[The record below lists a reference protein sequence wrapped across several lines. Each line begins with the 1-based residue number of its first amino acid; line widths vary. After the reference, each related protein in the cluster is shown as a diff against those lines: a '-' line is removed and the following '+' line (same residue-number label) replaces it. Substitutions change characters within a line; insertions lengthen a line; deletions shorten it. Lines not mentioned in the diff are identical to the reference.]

1 MSKTSARV
9 SAREQLLTALDEAIR
24 KLGAQAVLVSELVAS
39 RVGLNCTDLECLDL
53 LHLAGPTTAGQV
65 SAHSGLTTGAT
76 TAVIDRL
83 ERAGFV
89 KRRRDKKDRRV
100 VLVEVLDNCLPQVA
114 PLYRSLQEDLMKV
127 NARYTNR
134 DLDVVARYMTE
145 ANEALA
151 RHVEWLQTQPALTE
165 RRRQHAASHESLG
178 QPAGVGRSAAPARSM
193 RTVTNARRRRLPTE
207 GQEPSRRPVRR
218 K

>member
-9 SAREQLLTALDEAIR
+9 SSRAQLLTALDEAIR
-24 KLGAQAVLVSELVAS
+24 KLGAQAVLVSELVAA

-83 ERAGFV
+83 ESAGFV
-89 KRRRDKKDRRV
+89 KRRRDPHDRRV
-100 VLVEVLDNCLPQVA
+100 VLVEVLDNCLPEVA
-114 PLYRSLQEDLMKV
+114 PLYRSLQEDLTKV
-127 NARYTNR
+127 NARYTNH

-151 RHVEWLQTQPALTE
+151 RHVEWLQTQPAATE
-165 RRRQHAASHESLG
+165 RRRRHGSSSESFG
-178 QPAGVGRSAAPARSM
+178 QPAGVGRSASARSV
-193 RTVTNARRRRLPTE
+193 RKSQNARRHRLPRE
-207 GQEPSRRPVRR
+207 GQEQSRRPVRR

>member
-1 MSKTSARV
+1 MSKTPVRTP
-9 SAREQLLTALDEAIR
+9 RERLLVALDEAIR

-89 KRRRDKKDRRV
+89 KRRRDPNDRRV
-100 VLVEVLDNCLPQVA
+100 VLVEVLDDCLPEVA
-114 PLYRSLQEDLMKV
+114 PLYRSLQEDLTKV

-134 DLDVVARYMTE
+134 DLAVVARYMTE
-145 ANEALA
+145 ALEALA
-151 RHVEWLQTQPALTE
+151 RHVEWLQTQPAVTE
-165 RRRQHAASHESLG
+165 RRRHRGASHESFG
-178 QPAGVGRSAAPARSM
+178 QPAGAGRSAAPARSM
-193 RTVTNARRRRLPTE
+193 RTVTNARRHRLPHE
-207 GQEPSRRPVRR
+207 GEEQSRRPVRR

>member
-1 MSKTSARV
+1 MSKTSVRNTP
-9 SAREQLLTALDEAIR
+9 RERLLVALDEAIR

-89 KRRRDKKDRRV
+89 RRRRDPDDRRV
-100 VLVEVLDNCLPQVA
+100 VLVEVLDNCLPEVA
-114 PLYRSLQEDLMKV
+114 PLYRSLQEDLVKV
-127 NARYTNR
+127 NGRYTNR
-134 DLDVVARYMTE
+134 DLAVVARYMTE

-151 RHVEWLQTQPALTE
+151 RHVEWLQTQPAMTE
-165 RRRQHAASHESLG
+165 RRRQRASQESFG
-178 QPAGVGRSAAPARSM
+178 QPAGAGRSTAPARAM
-193 RTVTNARRRRLPTE
+193 RTVTNARRHRLPHE
-207 GQEPSRRPVRR
+207 GQEQSRQPVRR

>member
-1 MSKTSARV
+1 MSKTSVRTP
-9 SAREQLLTALDEAIR
+9 RERLLVALDEAIR
-24 KLGAQAVLVSELVAS
+24 KLGAQAVLVSELVAA

-89 KRRRDKKDRRV
+89 KRSRDSNDRRV
-100 VLVEVLDNCLPQVA
+100 VLVEVLDDCVPEVA
-114 PLYRSLQEDLMKV
+114 PLYRSLQEDLAKV
-127 NARYTNR
+127 NGRYTNR
-134 DLDVVARYMTE
+134 DLAVVARYMTE
-145 ANEALA
+145 ALEALA
-151 RHVEWLQTQPALTE
+151 RHVDWLQRQPVPTE
-165 RRRQHAASHESLG
+165 RRRHHVASDEPVG
-178 QPAGVGRSAAPARSM
+178 QSAGAGRGSPSARST
-193 RTVTNARRRRLPTE
+193 RTVTNVRRRRLPHE
-207 GQEPSRRPVRR
+207 GQEQSRRPVRR